1 MKAVWSQLLWTP
13 RTRSK
18 WNLALGYVTMLLFL
32 QLLAFFLFGFCHRNS
47 CMRHK
52 DVAMAM
58 TTAMACPGRLS
69 ALLTYVLL
77 AFCGAALRK
86 RMLSCCCQLPGVF
99 IVALLQSQNPPKA
112 RGPENPLAHH
122 PPNAADSEHLFYVCL
137 ASSVTLLKFLR
148 KTLALSVRR
157 KMRMLPEF
165 QFQHQRRRVW
175 SVFWRPEN
183 PWKLSGYSSHAAH
196 THTPAKKKKNG
207 EKSCEKQPT
216 QRNLRT
222 INETSA

>member
-1 MKAVWSQLLWTP
+1 MKRKLYYRVHFVRHVFALKPDMKAVWSQLLWTP

-58 TTAMACPGRLS
+58 TTAMACPSRLS

-122 PPNAADSEHLFYVCL
+122 PPTQQIPNICFMF
-137 ASSVTLLKFLR
+137 ASLP
-148 KTLALSVRR
+148 AWLS
-157 KMRMLPEF
+157 
-165 QFQHQRRRVW
+165 
-175 SVFWRPEN
+175 
-183 PWKLSGYSSHAAH
+183 
-196 THTPAKKKKNG
+196 
-207 EKSCEKQPT
+207 
-216 QRNLRT
+216 
-222 INETSA
+222 